1 MITVATTLPVVFER
15 SVIRGHPPIETSPRP
30 SATGSLHSAVGVL
43 LNAGA
48 VVVLVAGAV
57 IGVARDELV
66 LFAQTNLV
74 PVFLHIYMTPFV
86 FCVWPTL
93 LHLPPVVAA
102 LTTDVEPANAAP
114 AHTDAVTNTAN
125 QNFALFICHTQ
136 RELELELELDHA
148 LARAVHLTAGPSN

>member
-1 MITVATTLPVVFER
+1 MAGASEKSTMITVATTLPVVFER

-30 SATGSLHSAVGVL
+30 SATGSLQAAVGVL

-48 VVVLVAGAV
+48 VVVVVGAAVVVLIAGAV
-57 IGVARDELV
+57 IGAAPDELL

-102 LTTDVEPANAAP
+102 LTTAVEPANAAP
-114 AHTDAVTNTAN
+114 AQIADTTNTAYK
-125 QNFALFICHTQ
+125 NFALIICKS
-136 RELELELELDHA
+136 
-148 LARAVHLTAGPSN
+148 P

>member
-1 MITVATTLPVVFER
+1 VAINF
-15 SVIRGHPPIETSPRP
+15 
-30 SATGSLHSAVGVL
+30 
-43 LNAGA
+43 GA
-48 VVVLVAGAV
+48 VVVVAAP
-57 IGVARDELV
+57 DELL

-114 AHTDAVTNTAN
+114 AHTAAVTNTAN
-125 QNFALFICHTQ
+125 QNFALFI
-136 RELELELELDHA
+136 
-148 LARAVHLTAGPSN
+148 SNFT

>member
-1 MITVATTLPVVFER
+1 LFGAAVVVVAINF
-15 SVIRGHPPIETSPRP
+15 
-30 SATGSLHSAVGVL
+30 
-43 LNAGA
+43 GA
-48 VVVLVAGAV
+48 VVVVAAP
-57 IGVARDELV
+57 DELL

-114 AHTDAVTNTAN
+114 AHTDPVTNTAN
-125 QNFALFICHTQ
+125 QNFALFI
-136 RELELELELDHA
+136 
-148 LARAVHLTAGPSN
+148 SNFT

>member
-1 MITVATTLPVVFER
+1 MAGASEKSTMITVATTLPVVFER

-48 VVVLVAGAV
+48 VVVVVVVVVVVLVVVVLVAGAV
-57 IGVARDELV
+57 IGTAPDELL

-86 FCVWPTL
+86 FCV
-93 LHLPPVVAA
+93 
-102 LTTDVEPANAAP
+102 
-114 AHTDAVTNTAN
+114 
-125 QNFALFICHTQ
+125 
-136 RELELELELDHA
+136 
-148 LARAVHLTAGPSN
+148 

>member
-1 MITVATTLPVVFER
+1 MAGASEKSTMITVATTLPVVFER

-48 VVVLVAGAV
+48 VVVVVGAAVVVVVGAV
-57 IGVARDELV
+57 VVVVVVVVGAAVVVVVGAAVVVVVGAVVVVVVGAVPDELV

-86 FCVWPTL
+86 FCV
-93 LHLPPVVAA
+93 
-102 LTTDVEPANAAP
+102 
-114 AHTDAVTNTAN
+114 
-125 QNFALFICHTQ
+125 
-136 RELELELELDHA
+136 
-148 LARAVHLTAGPSN
+148 